1 MMLGGGVQPCMSIL
15 ISSLLVEFLYHL
27 VRVAW
32 LYVEQDHVSIGQQLV
47 TTTQTGSDL
56 KIMGEDQIRTRNV
69 D

>member
-32 LYVEQDHVSIGQQLV
+32 LYVEQDHVSISQQLV

-56 KIMGEDQIRTRNV
+56 KIMGEDQIPTRNI